1 MCVRWLNSDEI
12 EVRLDQCHDSWGLDL
27 SHNPMQLVG
36 KWIITPP
43 QANESH
49 ANEKFVLEKLKS
61 LCRKA
66 FSEDISHLV
75 FSCDESNIE
84 FFLKHFFMYIVVV
97 DFNVFITKM

>member
-1 MCVRWLNSDEI
+1 
-12 EVRLDQCHDSWGLDL
+12 
-27 SHNPMQLVG
+27 MQWVG

-43 QANESH
+43 QANGSH
-49 ANEKFVLEKLKS
+49 VNGKLVLEKLKS

-66 FSEDISHLV
+66 ISEDISHLV

-97 DFNVFITKM
+97 NFNVFSACM